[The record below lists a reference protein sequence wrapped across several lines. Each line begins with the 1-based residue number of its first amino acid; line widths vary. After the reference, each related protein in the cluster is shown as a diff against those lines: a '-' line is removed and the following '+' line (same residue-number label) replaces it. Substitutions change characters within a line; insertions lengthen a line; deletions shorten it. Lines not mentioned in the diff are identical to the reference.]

1 MVAANYM
8 ECHFPSISSGFDIL
22 DRMGSSSISILTI
35 HKKRTPK
42 SESDLIMQ
50 NKTLNKTNE
59 FYQNGGWV
67 MKNRKQN
74 KIVVTQITLAVLASL
89 MCVCLVYG
97 YSGFYIDDSVSDMM
111 VQFMATG
118 IIVLTIG
125 SIAMSIF
132 VSGKIRWVWIVV
144 SIVTVAAIVIVIR
157 ELNNLKLQFKA

>member
-1 MVAANYM
+1 
-8 ECHFPSISSGFDIL
+8 
-22 DRMGSSSISILTI
+22 
-35 HKKRTPK
+35 
-42 SESDLIMQ
+42 
-50 NKTLNKTNE
+50 
-59 FYQNGGWV
+59 

-74 KIVVTQITLAVLASL
+74 KIVVPQITLAVLASL

-157 ELNNLKLQFKA
+157 EFNNLKLQFKA